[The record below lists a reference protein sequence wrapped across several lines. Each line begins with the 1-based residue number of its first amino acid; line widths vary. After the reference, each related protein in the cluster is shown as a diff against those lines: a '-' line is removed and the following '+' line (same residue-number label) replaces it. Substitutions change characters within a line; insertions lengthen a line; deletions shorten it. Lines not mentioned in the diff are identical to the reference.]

1 MLLLSYI
8 HNFTANNYTQRT
20 VKYTKT
26 YIHNFVHL
34 LILPFSAFPLYA
46 HTRLVE
52 GHLLTLCRR
61 SGTLSLKKSGYPTPS
76 HPSNHH
82 LKLTFFQQSY

>member
-34 LILPFSAFPLYA
+34 LFHSLHSHCT
-46 HTRLVE
+46 HTLAWSKVIFLRCAGGLE
-52 GHLLTLCRR
+52 HSLLR
-61 SGTLSLKKSGYPTPS
+61 
-76 HPSNHH
+76 NQDIQHH
-82 LKLTFFQQSY
+82 LILQIIT